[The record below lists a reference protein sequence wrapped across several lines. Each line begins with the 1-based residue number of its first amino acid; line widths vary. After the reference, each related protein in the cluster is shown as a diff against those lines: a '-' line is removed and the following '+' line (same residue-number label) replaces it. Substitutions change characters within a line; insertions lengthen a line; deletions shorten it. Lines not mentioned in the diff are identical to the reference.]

1 MNTET
6 EQVGSFRT
14 RVADD
19 GSLEVWARG
28 WRLES
33 QLYALVPMGL
43 ALMFLLAPMSTPMR
57 AAGALVMLGATLFVF
72 RMTKP
77 GLVFTREAVSI
88 ISVVRTKRFGWD
100 LVGGF
105 MGERSHNE
113 ARILLVLQDE
123 QRVTLPG
130 TLDPAEL
137 DPYGDEGQELSAADQ
152 LNRLQER
159 AVGGDLPKPA
169 VSALRAAD
177 LRSGQPT
184 RKEQRRERKE
194 VRQALKAVR
203 LPPEGTPEPER
214 ISAPH
219 PPERIS
225 APHPPERISAPH
237 PSEQISAP
245 RAPDPLPEDATRKE
259 QRVERKALRAALK
272 AVRLTPEGTVV
283 QENGPDVDPTES
295 RRSGRRSRRDRSPEL
310 VEVPIGD
317 PDASAGPPKKTRA
330 EPQPLNSNYPT
341 PVYIPQAEYAQM
353 LRDQAA
359 AEKAAV
365 AAAAELRRLA
375 EVEEPDELA
384 VKEEFSDWASERSGS
399 AG

>member
-33 QLYALVPMGL
+33 QLYALIPMGL
-43 ALMFLLAPMSTPMR
+43 GLMFLLAPMSVPMR
-57 AAGALVMLGATLFVF
+57 AVGALVMLGATWFVF

-77 GLVFTREAVSI
+77 GLLLTREAVSI
-88 ISVVRTKRFGWD
+88 VSVVRTKRFGWD
-100 LVGGF
+100 RVSGF

-113 ARILLVLQDE
+113 ARILLVLEDDQHIP
-123 QRVTLPG
+123 LPG

-159 AVGGDLPKPA
+159 ALGGDLQKPA
-169 VSALRAAD
+169 VPVLHAPD
-177 LRSGQPT
+177 PRSGQST
-184 RKEQRRERKE
+184 RKEQRGERKAL
-194 VRQALKAVR
+194 RQTLKAVR
-203 LPPEGTPEPER
+203 LTPERVSDVQP
-214 ISAPH
+214 
-219 PPERIS
+219 
-225 APHPPERISAPH
+225 
-237 PSEQISAP
+237 
-245 RAPDPLPEDATRKE
+245 PDPLPDDASRKE
-259 QRVERKALRAALK
+259 QRGERKALRAALK

-283 QENGPDVDPTES
+283 REIAPDDEPTRT
-295 RRSGRRSRRDRSPEL
+295 RRSGRRSRRDPTPEL
-310 VEVPIGD
+310 LEVAIGD
-317 PDASAGPPKKTRA
+317 PESSTGPPARKKP
-330 EPQPLNSNYPT
+330 EPPPLNSNYPT

-353 LRDQAA
+353 LREQKA

-375 EVEEPDELA
+375 EVEELDELA
-384 VKEEFSDWASERSGS
+384 AKEEFSDWTS
-399 AG
+399 

>member
-169 VSALRAAD
+169 VSALPAAD

-203 LPPEGTPEPER
+203 LTPEGTPEPER
-214 ISAPH
+214 ISAP
-219 PPERIS
+219 
-225 APHPPERISAPH
+225 
-237 PSEQISAP
+237 Q
-245 RAPDPLPEDATRKE
+245 APDPLPENATRKE
-259 QRVERKALRAALK
+259 QRDERKALRAALK

-283 QENGPDVDPTES
+283 RENAPDVDPTES
-295 RRSGRRSRRDRSPEL
+295 RRSGRRSRHDRTPEL

-317 PDASAGPPKKTRA
+317 PDASAGPPKRTRA
-330 EPQPLNSNYPT
+330 EPPPLNSNYPT

-375 EVEEPDELA
+375 EVEELDDLA
-384 VKEEFSDWASERSGS
+384 VKEEFSDWTS
-399 AG
+399 

>member
-14 RVADD
+14 RIADD

-77 GLVFTREAVSI
+77 GLLFTREAVSI
-88 ISVVRTKRFGWD
+88 VSVVRTKKFGWD
-100 LVGGF
+100 LVSGF

-123 QRVTLPG
+123 QRITLPG

-159 AVGGDLPKPA
+159 AVGGELPKPA
-169 VSALRAAD
+169 VPVLPAAD
-177 LRSGQPT
+177 RRSSQPT
-184 RKEQRRERKE
+184 RKEQRSERKE
-194 VRQALKAVR
+194 LRQALKAVR
-203 LPPEGTPEPER
+203 LTPEGRPEPEQ
-214 ISAPH
+214 ISAPPEQVSASDPEKVSAPH
-219 PPERIS
+219 PEKV
-225 APHPPERISAPH
+225 
-237 PSEQISAP
+237 SAP

-259 QRVERKALRAALK
+259 QRGERKALRAALK

-283 QENGPDVDPTES
+283 QEHAPEIEPTES
-295 RRSGRRSRRDRSPEL
+295 RRSGRRSRRDRTSEL
-310 VEVPIGD
+310 VEVPIGA
-317 PDASAGPPKKTRA
+317 PEASNGPPKRTRP
-330 EPQPLNSNYPT
+330 EPPPLNSNYPT

-375 EVEEPDELA
+375 EVEEPDEIA
-384 VKEEFSDWASERSGS
+384 VNEEFSDWASERSRS

>member
-1 MNTET
+1 VGDGTGSIVRALRSELSQRLNLGRFQADTFPGMTTET

-14 RVADD
+14 RIADD

-33 QLYALVPMGL
+33 QLYALVPMGI

-57 AAGALVMLGATLFVF
+57 AGGALVMLGATLFVF

-77 GLVFTREAVSI
+77 GLLLTRETVSI
-88 ISVVRTKRFGWD
+88 VSVVRTKRFGWD
-100 LVGGF
+100 RVNGF

-113 ARILLVLQDE
+113 ARILLVLDDE
-123 QRVTLPG
+123 QHIPLPG

-159 AVGGDLPKPA
+159 AMGGDLPKPA
-169 VSALRAAD
+169 VPVLQAAD

-184 RKEQRRERKE
+184 KKEQR
-194 VRQALKAVR
+194 
-203 LPPEGTPEPER
+203 
-214 ISAPH
+214 
-219 PPERIS
+219 
-225 APHPPERISAPH
+225 
-237 PSEQISAP
+237 
-245 RAPDPLPEDATRKE
+245 D
-259 QRVERKALRAALK
+259 ERKALRQALK
-272 AVRLTPEGTVV
+272 AVRLTPEGTPERISAPQAPDPLPDDATRKEQRGERKALRQALKAVRLTSEGAVV
-283 QENGPDVDPTES
+283 PEGAPEPS
-295 RRSGRRSRRDRSPEL
+295 RPRRLRRRSSDEPRREL
-310 VEVPIGD
+310 EEVAIGD
-317 PDASAGPPKKTRA
+317 PGASTAPPARTRQ
-330 EPQPLNSNYPT
+330 EPPPPNPNYPT

-353 LRDQAA
+353 LREQKA

-375 EVEEPDELA
+375 EVEELDDLA
-384 VKEEFSDWASERSGS
+384 VKEEFSDWTS
-399 AG
+399 

>member
-1 MNTET
+1 MNT

-14 RVADD
+14 RLTDD

-33 QLYALVPMGL
+33 QLYALVPTGL
-43 ALMFLLAPMSTPMR
+43 ALMFLLAPMSVPMR
-57 AAGALVMLGATLFVF
+57 AVGALVMLVATWFVF

-77 GLVFTREAVSI
+77 GLLLTREAVSI
-88 ISVVRTKRFGWD
+88 VSVVRTKRFGWD
-100 LVGGF
+100 RVTGF

-123 QRVTLPG
+123 QLITLPG

-159 AVGGDLPKPA
+159 AMGGDLPKPA
-169 VSALRAAD
+169 VPALPAAD

-184 RKEQRRERKE
+184 RKEQRGERKAL
-194 VRQALKAVR
+194 RHALKAVR
-203 LPPEGTPEPER
+203 LTPEGTPE
-214 ISAPH
+214 
-219 PPERIS
+219 
-225 APHPPERISAPH
+225 
-237 PSEQISAP
+237 
-245 RAPDPLPEDATRKE
+245 RASDMQTADPLPDGASRKE
-259 QRVERKALRAALK
+259 QRGERKALRAALK

-283 QENGPDVDPTES
+283 REPAPVDEAT
-295 RRSGRRSRRDRSPEL
+295 RSRRLGRRPRSEL
-310 VEVPIGD
+310 TPVLEEVAIGD
-317 PDASAGPPKKTRA
+317 PGPVSARPPVETTP
-330 EPQPLNSNYPT
+330 EPKAVPSPYPT

-353 LRDQAA
+353 LREQKA

-375 EVEEPDELA
+375 EVEELDELA
-384 VKEEFSDWASERSGS
+384 VKEEFSDWTS
-399 AG
+399 

>member
-14 RVADD
+14 RLADD

-33 QLYALVPMGL
+33 QLYALIPMGL

-57 AAGALVMLGATLFVF
+57 AAGALVMLGVTLFVF

-77 GLVFTREAVSI
+77 GLLFTRDAVSI
-88 ISVVRTKRFGWD
+88 VSVVRTKRFGWD
-100 LVGGF
+100 LVSGF

-123 QRVTLPG
+123 LRITLPG

-159 AVGGDLPKPA
+159 AMGGDLPKLTVP
-169 VSALRAAD
+169 VLPAAD

-184 RKEQRRERKE
+184 RKEQRSERKE
-194 VRQALKAVR
+194 LRQALKAVR
-203 LPPEGTPEPER
+203 LTPEGTPEPER
-214 ISAPH
+214 ISAPR
-219 PPERIS
+219 PP
-225 APHPPERISAPH
+225 
-237 PSEQISAP
+237 EQISAP

-259 QRVERKALRAALK
+259 QRGERKALRAALK

-283 QENGPDVDPTES
+283 QENAPDVDPTES
-295 RRSGRRSRRDRSPEL
+295 RRSGRRSRRDRTPEL

-317 PDASAGPPKKTRA
+317 PDASAGPPKRTRA
-330 EPQPLNSNYPT
+330 EPPPLNSNYPT

-359 AEKAAV
+359 AEKAA
-365 AAAAELRRLA
+365 ATAAAELRRLA

-384 VKEEFSDWASERSGS
+384 VNEELSDWASEHSRS